1 MQAAL
6 NDDVIDP
13 SIMEVMNKE
22 TQPVVKE
29 MSENS
34 LLFGSRKTGNYILIY
49 ISMYYVIS
57 PDLVLPSV

>member
-22 TQPVVKE
+22 TQPVSMTQLLSHTFAHLTGPSFRFKVK
-29 MSENS
+29 
-34 LLFGSRKTGNYILIY
+34 LLPNKKFLGL
-49 ISMYYVIS
+49 M
-57 PDLVLPSV
+57 